1 MNPLPQVPSGPGG
14 IVLHDSSPPPGG
26 VEVDF
31 SHTVNMLTLLAKADI
46 KLKSHAAKEHAQDS
60 RFDSFFGAMII
71 SCPKTFPSDIFL
83 NNILCAFERR
93 REYERGRRRGRKRKD
108 GLFVL

>member
-60 RFDSFFGAMII
+60 RFDSFFVRLSKGENM
-71 SCPKTFPSDIFL
+71 K
-83 NNILCAFERR
+83 EV
-93 REYERGRRRGRKRKD
+93 EEEGERGRKRKD